1 MSFNSTDSDYE
12 QQLGAPAITS
22 SILQDGLIL
31 GYGAYLNQNNDTV
44 EEAAIE
50 FDMYQTFALN
60 SILLQLGFD
69 NSGLWYR
76 YVTIPGHV
84 LVAKGLTPRKSDQ
97 WSYAEVTKILTQA
110 AKKSESPSVN

>member
-1 MSFNSTDSDYE
+1 MALNPTDSNYE
-12 QQLGAPAITS
+12 ETLPAPAITS
-22 SILQDGLIL
+22 SILQNGVIL

-50 FDMYQTFALN
+50 FDMYQTFKVD
-60 SILLQLGFD
+60 SILLQAGFN

-84 LVAKGLTPRKSDQ
+84 LATKGLTPAEVRSM
-97 WSYAEVTKILTQA
+97 SYAEITRMFSPA
-110 AKKSESPSVN
+110 AKKSESAGLN